1 MGDRVPIIACTEGDM
16 DLPFFVPCP
25 RCRKDI
31 AEAAA
36 MNAARCPECGH
47 LLAGLDAV
55 AVAQNLS
62 LFGGDAA

>member
-1 MGDRVPIIACTEGDM
+1 MGDRVPINACTEAGI

-25 RCRKDI
+25 RCRRDI

-47 LLAGLDAV
+47 LLAGLDAAPV
-55 AVAQNLS
+55 AENLS
-62 LFGGDAA
+62 LFDGDTA